1 MKKILSVSFVII
13 LFASC
18 TIMNVYFTS
27 PQPGFVDDLSLI
39 PERFQGS
46 FYEVHKKDTNTD
58 SLIYVVTDITING
71 DKINDGNIVVKDWS
85 NYLFVNTQDED
96 GVWDLGI
103 IHLIRTLTN
112 EEINIQ
118 SLHTDFGVD
127 LTGFNVILNN
137 DSSKYIVDNV
147 STLQF
152 HYLLRMSN
160 QNRKHLN
167 RLENNS

>member
-1 MKKILSVSFVII
+1 MKKILSVSLVII

-18 TIMNVYFTS
+18 TNIYFTS
-27 PQPGFVDDLSLI
+27 PQPGFADDLSII
-39 PERFQGS
+39 PERFQGT
-46 FYEVHKKDTNTD
+46 FYEAQKKDTSTD
-58 SLIYVVTDITING
+58 SIIYVVTDITING
-71 DKINDGNIVVKDWS
+71 DTINDGNIVVKDWG
-85 NYLFVNTQDED
+85 NYLFVNTQDEE

-127 LTGFNVILNN
+127 LTGFNVIENSDL
-137 DSSKYIVDNV
+137 SMYIVDDV

-152 HYLLRMSN
+152 HYLLRISN
-160 QNRKHLN
+160 QNRKNLI
-167 RLENNS
+167 RLEQ